1 MERRPRSQ
9 GLWRSACLHQPWPQ
23 LIDCL
28 WMAEVSHIS
37 CPVQAPYFIGVLPW
51 YWPRDLQST
60 RTSALR
66 SLEPARKL
74 KKRSHELSEA
84 LAPWVCEAGA
94 RLARGARGGGRGQSH
109 RLCWKIC
116 QCPRNGQK
124 RWFTLSVDGQ
134 MCRCGVDRQGRR
146 CCALDNSKQG
156 RAGCAPL
163 LLDRAWPP

>member
-1 MERRPRSQ
+1 MKTVTS
-9 GLWRSACLHQPWPQ
+9 
-23 LIDCL
+23 ID
-28 WMAEVSHIS
+28 
-37 CPVQAPYFIGVLPW
+37 PVQASKLRYFLGVLPCTGLEIFSQLG
-51 YWPRDLQST
+51 PQALPGA
-60 RTSALR
+60 RT
-66 SLEPARKL
+66 KL
-74 KKRSHELSEA
+74 KKGSHELSEA

-94 RLARGARGGGRGQSH
+94 RLARGARGGGRGQSN

-116 QCPRNGQK
+116 RCPRNGQK

-146 CCALDNSKQG
+146 CCALDNSEQG